1 MQGTTSFNDPLLP
14 TAQEYSEYNRDD
26 ENLPEASTTD
36 PSRILESDEY
46 EVYKNVP
53 VFVEHT
59 RTLKSGREL
68 RFGRDELEALAQRS
82 NRRIEETGDFAPVVI
97 GHTNP
102 DPAAPDPPK
111 IGWAGPF
118 RLGWLTKDHTKYAVL
133 ADFRIEK
140 DKTKM
145 LNKYPRR
152 SAELWAEDRY
162 EDMYLDP
169 ISLLGADTPW
179 SDMGVLYCKQGDE
192 HREKIYY
199 SITPQVPGA
208 YGFPKPV
215 VIKNSSS
222 SDSKDGKKEKYSME
236 NEDYGRDPQN
246 LSQDQKDVANTIV
259 SAIFDSPEFK
269 YLRKLMN
276 QEADKI
282 EEDNEENAAKE
293 QNSGGSALGNDDSEK
308 ISEKIEEI
316 SNSEG
321 NTEGESNEYTDENND
336 VQNNEEASG
345 SENGD
350 ETTSESESSDDEE
363 EKLDLNDKPEEDDG
377 HDPYEAYYKRSGRQD
392 NSMADEEEKKEETPT
407 TDETDAE
414 EPTSSDES
422 DDVDVDSMSDEEFEN
437 YLRKKYGVHDEE
449 EESDDEEDDSDADEE
464 DDDDE
469 DDDEDKD
476 EGEHANYAKED
487 DDETDDND
495 ETDNEFMSTSVEE
508 IKSYLET
515 KYGGELPKPGD
526 PQFAKLSTDLA
537 YLAYLIKTQE
547 EPQVQEENIDDASSP
562 QRYSRGANP
571 DAQYAKEEDMTTREY
586 CDRKDRESDDFDPQ
600 QLIETNAAESKAR
613 KALDSASDEDRP
625 ALKEELDKIQQYQK
639 ELRIKKKARD
649 ERLAE
654 QYSRNAAGIAVNVLD
669 PSYDGS
675 LIWTLEA
682 TIGELEQLKEYVENK
697 QWREAAKAKLG
708 HALSQEEE
716 SAAWIERLNDLA
728 KQGVWWAT
736 NPKLEYDPNDDDEF
750 CDDYDDET
758 EPAVA
763 YEGEAE
769 DAVEYQAKAKKAAKK
784 DDDSEESD
792 AEKLE
797 ASLADLDVKEDEE
810 AEEAADDESLIDADE
825 EDVEPDDSL
834 VDPDEDLEDDD
845 EDEEEEESEEDEP
858 AEYARKKKTTTSGSA
873 LKGFLDD
880 SDDDEKEES
889 EDGDATEVE
898 QNCKDASETSVPY
911 NGESV
916 AIVESDGDV
925 RSRDDLLNEIE
936 QLKNRIASLEKAFD
950 WTTEKVVSAERYS
963 RLHDL
968 RENFVFDE
976 NVERENCRYYKMSD
990 EQFEKRCEEIQSNYR
1005 RVPTGIEVP
1014 FGLVSAAPTDAERPG
1029 SVQYAKETS
1038 ADFEKQVVELAE
1050 SYAARGIYKPSD
1062 EIRAEVAANNKQ

>member
-36 PSRILESDEY
+36 PSRILDSDEY

-236 NEDYGRDPQN
+236 NEDYDRDPQN

-282 EEDNEENAAKE
+282 EEENDENAAKE
-293 QNSGGSALGNDDSEK
+293 QNNGGSALGNDDSEK

-350 ETTSESESSDDEE
+350 ETTSESGGGDDEE

-392 NSMADEEEKKEETPT
+392 NSMADEEEKKEETTT
-407 TDETDAE
+407 TDDADAE
-414 EPTSSDES
+414 DTTTSSEENADS

-437 YLRKKYGVHDEE
+437 YLRKKYGVHD
-449 EESDDEEDDSDADEE
+449 DEEDDSD
-464 DDDDE
+464 DDE
-469 DDDEDKD
+469 DEDKD

-495 ETDNEFMSTSVEE
+495 ETDNKFMSMPVEE

-515 KYGGELPKPGD
+515 KYGGDIPKPGD

-537 YLAYLIKTQE
+537 YLAYLIKSQE

-600 QLIETNAAESKAR
+600 QLIETNVAESKAR

-639 ELRIKKKARD
+639 ELRLKKKARD
-649 ERLAE
+649 ERFAE
-654 QYSRNAAGIAVNVLD
+654 QYSRNGVGVAVNVLD

-716 SAAWIERLNDLA
+716 SAAWVERLNDLA

-736 NPKLEYDPNDDDEF
+736 NPKLEYDPNEEDEF
-750 CDDYDDET
+750 DGADGEEDEI

-769 DAVEYQAKAKKAAKK
+769 DAVEYQAKAKKSAKK
-784 DDDSEESD
+784 DDDSEDSD

-797 ASLADLDVKEDEE
+797 ASLADLDVEED
-810 AEEAADDESLIDADE
+810 EEAADDDLIDADE
-825 EDVEPDDSL
+825 EDVESDDSL
-834 VDPDEDLEDDD
+834 VDPDDDLEDDD
-845 EDEEEEESEEDEP
+845 EEEEESKEDEP

-880 SDDDEKEES
+880 EEEGEEEDSTDDS
-889 EDGDATEVE
+889 DATEVE
-898 QNCKDASETSVPY
+898 QNCKGASETSVPY

-925 RSRDDLLNEIE
+925 HSRDDLLNEIE

-950 WTTEKVVSAERYS
+950 RTTEKVVSAERYS

-976 NVERENCRYYKMSD
+976 NMERENCRYCKMSD

-1014 FGLVSAAPTDAERPG
+1014 FGLVSAAPADADRPG

-1038 ADFEKQVVELAE
+1038 ADIEKQVVELAE

-1062 EIRAEVAANNKQ
+1062 EIRAEVAANNQQ